1 MEYRTAG
8 NSLIAFGSTI
18 LLMSIASGI
27 FLGSCTIDLLAPVVI
42 VLGLRVSDA
51 SRRAAKWAIA
61 VMALYLI
68 ATLLM
73 IWLGTFHPDLVRV
86 GNRILSPKLVPWAL
100 GTIAIFAIWSLVNI
114 ALLARS
120 LRTVPRSGSI

>member
-1 MEYRTAG
+1 MDYRTAG
-8 NSLIAFGSTI
+8 NSLIVFGSTI
-18 LLMSIASGI
+18 LLMSIASAI
-27 FLGSCTIDLLAPVVI
+27 FIGSCTIDLMALVVI

-51 SRRAAKWAIA
+51 SGRAAKWSIA

-73 IWLGTFHPDLVRV
+73 IWVGTFHPDLVRV
-86 GNRILSPKLVPWAL
+86 GNRILSPRLVPWVL
-100 GTIAIFAIWSLVNI
+100 GTIAVFAIWSIVNI

-120 LRTVPRSGSI
+120 LRNVSQSGSI

>member
-8 NSLIAFGSTI
+8 NSLIAFGATI

-27 FLGSCTIDLLAPVVI
+27 FLGSSTIDLMALVVI

-61 VMALYLI
+61 IMALYLI
-68 ATLLM
+68 VTLLM
-73 IWLGTFHPDLVRV
+73 IWVGTFHPDLVRV
-86 GNRILSPKLVPWAL
+86 GNRILSPELVPWAL
-100 GTIAIFAIWSLVNI
+100 GTIAVFAIWSLINI

-120 LRTVPRSGSI
+120 LRTVSQSGSI